1 MNLDNLLRSL
11 NKYLVDIFDTF
22 GGQSK
27 EYMNAMKQVKEAL
40 PEKVL
45 QDTARQ
51 GLDYEGDA
59 PEEPLQLSRG
69 KASRDELEVFKEDLQ
84 QLRNTQKDTGT
95 ARRQSQKYIDDAE
108 ARNIKIKDKAEYIRT
123 EAQHKYDFDN
133 STNDWYDE
141 VMAHDYISD
150 DWKEKIR
157 DKYSQLH
164 DDYEDAV
171 FRDELERMVKVALR
185 RGEVRKRYAERHAE
199 PEPEPETPPSGV
211 GYAIEDDFGGGI

>member
-59 PEEPLQLSRG
+59 PDEPLQLSRG

-95 ARRQSQKYIDDAE
+95 ARRQSRKYIDDAE
-108 ARNIKIKDKAEYIRT
+108 ARNIEIKDKAEYIRN
-123 EAQHKYDFDN
+123 EAQHLYDFDN
-133 STNDWYDE
+133 STNDWYDD
-141 VMAHDYISD
+141 VMADEDIPD
-150 DWKEKIR
+150 TWKEKIR
-157 DKYSQLH
+157 DKYSTLNEDY
-164 DDYEDAV
+164 DDAN
-171 FRDELERMVKVALR
+171 FRYELERMVRIAKR
-185 RGEVRKRYAERHAE
+185 RGEVRRKHRKNN

>member
-1 MNLDNLLRSL
+1 MT
-11 NKYLVDIFDTF
+11 DIFETF

-27 EYMNAMKQVKEAL
+27 EYMTAMKQVREAL
-40 PEKVL
+40 PERVL
-45 QDTARQ
+45 EDTVRQ

-59 PEEPLQLSRG
+59 PEEPLQLSR
-69 KASRDELEVFKEDLQ
+69 SRAAKDELEVFAEDLR
-84 QLRNTQKDTGT
+84 QLRAKQKDTGT
-95 ARRQSQKYIDDAE
+95 ARKQAKKYIEDAE

-164 DDYEDAV
+164 DEYEDAV

-199 PEPEPETPPSGV
+199 PEPEPEPAAPSGV
-211 GYAIEDDFGGGI
+211 GYAVDDDFGGIDL

>member
-1 MNLDNLLRSL
+1 MT
-11 NKYLVDIFDTF
+11 DIFETF

-27 EYMNAMKQVKEAL
+27 EYMTAMKQVREAL
-40 PEKVL
+40 PERVL
-45 QDTARQ
+45 EDTVRQ

-59 PEEPLQLSRG
+59 PEEPLQLSR
-69 KASRDELEVFKEDLQ
+69 SRAAKDELEVFAEDLR
-84 QLRNTQKDTGT
+84 QLRAKQKDTGT
-95 ARRQSQKYIDDAE
+95 ARKQAKKYIEDAE

-164 DDYEDAV
+164 DEYEDAV
-171 FRDELERMVKVALR
+171 FRDELERMVKVTLR

-199 PEPEPETPPSGV
+199 PEPEPEPAAPSGV
-211 GYAIEDDFGGGI
+211 GYAVDDDFGGIDL